1 MDFEVNFLLRIL
13 NRKSKEIDA
22 IYRSIALKLGL
33 SESEFWIL
41 YTLAGM
47 QSDCSQQDICR
58 EVSLSKQTINS
69 GIRSLGRKG
78 FLFLERTEGSGRSK
92 KIQLTDQGRCFI
104 LSQIEPVLKAEREA
118 FLQLSY
124 RERESYILLSQ
135 IYEEY
140 LEEEMDFTFE
150 DFKMPETFRD
160 LEGFLTN

>member
-1 MDFEVNFLLRIL
+1 MDFEVNFLLQTL

-22 IYRSIALKLGL
+22 IYRSVALKLGL

-41 YTLAGM
+41 YTLVNM

-69 GIRSLGRKG
+69 GIRSLGQKG
-78 FLFLERTEGSGRSK
+78 FLFLGRAEGPGRSK
-92 KIQLTDQGRCFI
+92 KIQLTDQGRGFI

-124 RERESYILLSQ
+124 RERESYVLLSQ
-135 IYEEY
+135 RYEEY
-140 LEEEMDFTFE
+140 LEEEMNE
-150 DFKMPETFRD
+150 ILESLKD
-160 LEGFLTN
+160 L